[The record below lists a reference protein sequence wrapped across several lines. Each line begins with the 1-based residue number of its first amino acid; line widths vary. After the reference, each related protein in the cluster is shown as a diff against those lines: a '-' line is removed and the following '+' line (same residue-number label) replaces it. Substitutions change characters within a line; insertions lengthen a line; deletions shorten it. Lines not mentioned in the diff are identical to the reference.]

1 MGLFALEL
9 DSGGSELEEISLE
22 LDEDLA
28 VLELLDGLF
37 SLLED
42 DGSVDDELLM
52 KKKMSVLF
60 EWKKVLEE
68 LLLEDDSS
76 MITMSVSLEELFS
89 SCAPVTSLLHAATI
103 PPINAMT

>member
-60 EWKKVLEE
+60 EWKKERAYQPYLPDALEPSE
-68 LLLEDDSS
+68 PGRDYSRW
-76 MITMSVSLEELFS
+76 
-89 SCAPVTSLLHAATI
+89 
-103 PPINAMT
+103 

>member
-60 EWKKVLEE
+60 EWKKVLEFY
-68 LLLEDDSS
+68 DNDVG
-76 MITMSVSLEELFS
+76 I
-89 SCAPVTSLLHAATI
+89 A
-103 PPINAMT
+103 